1 MVLGAQRAHIH
12 SHAHFLLTSDTPP
25 PAPEWP
31 WPVSPLPTQ
40 PSLLPAFVA
49 APPQPLHGTPAMPGL
64 VPLCRK
70 LTE

>member
-31 WPVSPLPTQ
+31 WLPPRCPLSRLSCL
-40 PSLLPAFVA
+40 PSWP
-49 APPQPLHGTPAMPGL
+49 PHHSHCTGPQPCLALRPPAG
-64 VPLCRK
+64 VA
-70 LTE
+70 